1 MKRKAR
7 KKEIKMRV
15 EKKLQE
21 MDLEL
26 PEVAAP
32 AGVYVLARRVG
43 NLLYLAGQTAHVKG
57 VVQVSGVVGKDLT
70 VEEGQ
75 EGARL
80 SALNILSVLKSE
92 LGDLDKVRQ
101 FVQMI
106 GYVRCTE
113 DFGTYTEVVDGAS
126 MLLQELY
133 GASGLA
139 ARMTIGTN
147 ELPGGSVT
155 EIMTVVEVED
165 M

>member
-1 MKRKAR
+1 MK
-7 KKEIKMRV
+7 V

-21 MDLEL
+21 MGFEI

-43 NLLYLAGQTAHVKG
+43 NLLYLAGQTAHVNGEVK
-57 VVQVSGVVGKDLT
+57 VKGVVGKDLT
-70 VEEGQ
+70 IEEGQ

-80 SALNILSVLKSE
+80 SALNILAVLKAE
-92 LGDLDKVRQ
+92 LGDLDQVRQ

-106 GYVRCTE
+106 GYVRCTD
-113 DFGTYTEVVDGAS
+113 DFGNYTGVVDGAS
-126 MLLQELY
+126 ILFRELY
-133 GASGLA
+133 GESGLA

-165 M
+165 

>member
-1 MKRKAR
+1 MK
-7 KKEIKMRV
+7 V

-21 MDLEL
+21 MGFEI

-43 NLLYLAGQTAHVKG
+43 NLLYLAGQTAHVNGEVK
-57 VVQVSGVVGKDLT
+57 VKGVVGKDLT
-70 VEEGQ
+70 IEEGQ

-92 LGDLDKVRQ
+92 LGDLDRVKQ

-106 GYVRCTE
+106 GYVRCTD
-113 DFGTYTEVVDGAS
+113 DFGNYTGLVDGAS
-126 MLLQELY
+126 ILFQELY
-133 GASGLA
+133 GETGLA

-165 M
+165 

>member
-1 MKRKAR
+1 M
-7 KKEIKMRV
+7 
-15 EKKLQE
+15 
-21 MDLEL
+21 
-26 PEVAAP
+26 AAP

-43 NLLYLAGQTAHVKG
+43 NLLYLAGQTAHVNGEVK
-57 VVQVSGVVGKDLT
+57 VKGVVGKELT
-70 VEEGQ
+70 IEEGQ

-92 LGDLDKVRQ
+92 LGDLDRVKQ

-106 GYVRCTE
+106 GYVRCTD
-113 DFGTYTEVVDGAS
+113 DFGNYTGVVDGAS
-126 MLLQELY
+126 ILFQELY
-133 GASGLA
+133 GETGLA

-165 M
+165 

>member
-1 MKRKAR
+1 
-7 KKEIKMRV
+7 MRV

-21 MDLEL
+21 MGFVL
-26 PEVAAP
+26 PETAAP
-32 AGVYVLARRVG
+32 AGVYVLARRAG
-43 NLLYLAGQTAHVKG
+43 SLIYLAGQTAHLNG
-57 VVQVSGVVGKDLT
+57 AVQVSGVVGKDLT

-106 GYVRCTE
+106 AYVRCTDE
-113 DFGTYTEVVDGAS
+113 FGDYTGVADGAS
-126 MLLQELY
+126 MLFQELY
-133 GASGLA
+133 GDAGLA

-155 EIMTVVEVED
+155 EIMAVVEVED
-165 M
+165 R

>member
-1 MKRKAR
+1 MK
-7 KKEIKMRV
+7 V
-15 EKKLQE
+15 EKRLQE
-21 MDLEL
+21 MGLEL
-26 PEVAAP
+26 PEAADP
-32 AGVYVLARRVG
+32 AGVYVLAKRVG
-43 NLLYLAGQTAHVKG
+43 NLLYLAGQTAHVNG
-57 VVQVSGVVGKDLT
+57 VVKVSGVVGRDLT

-80 SALNILSVLKSE
+80 SALNILAVLKSE

-106 GYVRCTE
+106 GYVRCTDE
-113 DFGTYTEVVDGAS
+113 FGGYTRVVDGAS
-126 MLLQELY
+126 SLLQELY
-133 GASGLA
+133 GEAGLA

-165 M
+165 

>member
-1 MKRKAR
+1 MK
-7 KKEIKMRV
+7 V

-21 MDLEL
+21 MGFEI

-43 NLLYLAGQTAHVKG
+43 NLLYLAGQTAHVNGEVK
-57 VVQVSGVVGKDLT
+57 VKGVVGKDLT
-70 VEEGQ
+70 IEEGQ

-92 LGDLDKVRQ
+92 LGDLDRVKQ

-106 GYVRCTE
+106 GYVRCTD
-113 DFGTYTEVVDGAS
+113 DFGNYTGLVDGA
-126 MLLQELY
+126 LILFQELY
-133 GASGLA
+133 GETGLA

-165 M
+165 

>member
-1 MKRKAR
+1 MK
-7 KKEIKMRV
+7 V

-21 MDLEL
+21 MGFEI

-43 NLLYLAGQTAHVKG
+43 NLLYLAGQTAHVNGEVK
-57 VVQVSGVVGKDLT
+57 VKGVVGKDLT
-70 VEEGQ
+70 IEEGQ

-92 LGDLDKVRQ
+92 LGDLDRVKQ

-106 GYVRCTE
+106 GYVRCTD
-113 DFGTYTEVVDGAS
+113 DFGNYTGVVDGAS
-126 MLLQELY
+126 ILFQELY
-133 GASGLA
+133 GETGLA

-165 M
+165 

>member
-1 MKRKAR
+1 MK
-7 KKEIKMRV
+7 V

-21 MDLEL
+21 MGFEI

-43 NLLYLAGQTAHVKG
+43 NLLYLAGQTAHVNGEVK
-57 VVQVSGVVGKDLT
+57 VKGVVGKDLT
-70 VEEGQ
+70 IEEGQ

-92 LGDLDKVRQ
+92 LGDLDRVKQ

-106 GYVRCTE
+106 GYVRCTD
-113 DFGTYTEVVDGAS
+113 DFGNYTGVVDGAS
-126 MLLQELY
+126 ILFQELY
-133 GASGLA
+133 GETGLA

-147 ELPGGSVT
+147 ELP
-155 EIMTVVEVED
+155 
-165 M
+165 

>member
-1 MKRKAR
+1 MK
-7 KKEIKMRV
+7 V

-21 MDLEL
+21 MGFEI

-43 NLLYLAGQTAHVKG
+43 NLLYLAGQTAHVNGEVK
-57 VVQVSGVVGKDLT
+57 VRGVVGKDLT
-70 VEEGQ
+70 IEEGQ

-92 LGDLDKVRQ
+92 LGDLDRVKQ

-106 GYVRCTE
+106 GYVRCTD
-113 DFGTYTEVVDGAS
+113 DFGNYTGVVDGAS
-126 MLLQELY
+126 ILFQELY
-133 GASGLA
+133 GEIGLA
-139 ARMTIGTN
+139 ARMTVGTN

-165 M
+165 

>member
-1 MKRKAR
+1 MK
-7 KKEIKMRV
+7 V

-21 MDLEL
+21 MGFEI

-43 NLLYLAGQTAHVKG
+43 NLLYLAGQTAHVNGEVK
-57 VVQVSGVVGKDLT
+57 VKGVVGKDLT
-70 VEEGQ
+70 IEEGQ

-92 LGDLDKVRQ
+92 LGDLDRVKQ

-106 GYVRCTE
+106 GYVRCTD
-113 DFGTYTEVVDGAS
+113 DFGNYTGVVDGAS
-126 MLLQELY
+126 ILFQELY
-133 GASGLA
+133 GEIGLA

-165 M
+165 

>member
-1 MKRKAR
+1 MK
-7 KKEIKMRV
+7 V

-21 MDLEL
+21 MGFES

-43 NLLYLAGQTAHVKG
+43 NLLYLAGQTAHVNGEVK
-57 VVQVSGVVGKDLT
+57 VKGVVGKDLT
-70 VEEGQ
+70 IEEGQ

-92 LGDLDKVRQ
+92 LGDLDRVKQ

-106 GYVRCTE
+106 GYVRCTD
-113 DFGTYTEVVDGAS
+113 DFGNYTGVVDGAS
-126 MLLQELY
+126 ILFQELY
-133 GASGLA
+133 GEIGLA
-139 ARMTIGTN
+139 ARMTVGTN

-165 M
+165 

>member
-1 MKRKAR
+1 MK
-7 KKEIKMRV
+7 V

-21 MDLEL
+21 LGFEI

-43 NLLYLAGQTAHVKG
+43 NLLYLAGQTAHVNGEVK
-57 VVQVSGVVGKDLT
+57 VKGVVGKDLT
-70 VEEGQ
+70 IEEGQ

-92 LGDLDKVRQ
+92 LGDLDRVKQ

-106 GYVRCTE
+106 GYVRCTD
-113 DFGTYTEVVDGAS
+113 DFGNYTGVVDGAS
-126 MLLQELY
+126 ILFQELY
-133 GASGLA
+133 GETGLA

-165 M
+165 

>member
-21 MDLEL
+21 MGLEL

-126 MLLQELY
+126 MLLQ
-133 GASGLA
+133 
-139 ARMTIGTN
+139 
-147 ELPGGSVT
+147 
-155 EIMTVVEVED
+155 
-165 M
+165 

>member
-1 MKRKAR
+1 MK
-7 KKEIKMRV
+7 V

-21 MDLEL
+21 MGFEI

-43 NLLYLAGQTAHVKG
+43 NLLYLAGQTAHVNGEVK
-57 VVQVSGVVGKDLT
+57 VKGVVGKELT
-70 VEEGQ
+70 IEEGQ

-92 LGDLDKVRQ
+92 LGDLDRVKQ

-106 GYVRCTE
+106 GYVRCTD
-113 DFGTYTEVVDGAS
+113 DFGNYTGVVDGAS
-126 MLLQELY
+126 ILFQELY
-133 GASGLA
+133 GETGLA

-147 ELPGGSVT
+147 ELPGDHDGG
-155 EIMTVVEVED
+155 
-165 M
+165 